1 MKLNGIFGKG
11 SGKVGESVWAVNSGV
26 QIVRPYNPNVSN
38 PQTPAQVAQR
48 AKMKLMTQLAAAMSP
63 VLAFRKEGL
72 VSARNKFVSRNI
84 GLCTYTETDGAKC
97 NILQLD
103 ITGGKLA
110 LPTVAYQ
117 EAAAGLDVHLASRA
131 AANIKRVL
139 YAAFTVDD
147 NEKLVFLESVL
158 ATEANTNGD
167 FPATFENAGQNGF
180 IFAYGIAD
188 ENASVTQKFEDYLAN
203 LTSKEAALAVVSY
216 VRASLGSLTVTKAIE
231 FHTA

>member
-11 SGKVGESVWAVNSGV
+11 SGKVGESVWAVSGGV
-26 QIVRPYNPNVSN
+26 QIVRPYNPNVTN
-38 PQTPAQVAQR
+38 PQTPAQVEQR
-48 AKMKLMTQLAAAMSP
+48 AKFKLMSQIAAAMSP
-63 VLAFRKEGL
+63 VFAFKKQGL
-72 VSARNKFVSRNI
+72 VSARNQFVSRNI
-84 GLCTYTETDGAKC
+84 GLCSYTVAGGAKC
-97 NILQLD
+97 NILELD
-103 ITGGKLA
+103 ITGGQ
-110 LPTVAYQ
+110 LPLPSVVFE
-117 EAAAGLDVHLASRA
+117 EAASGLDVHLTTRA

-147 NEKLVFLESVL
+147 NEKLVFLEIVL
-158 ATEANTNGD
+158 ATAAGSNGD
-167 FPATFENAGQNGF
+167 FPATFANAGTNGF

-216 VRASLGSLTVTKAIE
+216 VRASLGSLTMTKAIE